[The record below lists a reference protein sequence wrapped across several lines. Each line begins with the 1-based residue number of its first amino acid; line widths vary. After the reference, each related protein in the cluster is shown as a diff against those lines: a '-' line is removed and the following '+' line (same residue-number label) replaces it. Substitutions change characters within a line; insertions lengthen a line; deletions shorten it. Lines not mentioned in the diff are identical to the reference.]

1 MRLIRLISLAFVL
14 AAPAAAQAPAQAP
27 EGLPRELSYYRNMDN
42 VLAIMADSRKVR
54 ELKSAHPLIRST
66 FTRTLRAQVYDKVDQ
81 AVLAKVGGQPEYAGK
96 TVVVHEFRTPGS
108 DPNGINADRDAR
120 VLVEAEP
127 GRWVEVPREHWEDTF
142 YESFG
147 KATGKAADVPA
158 RDHAGRYRQLATDRA
173 HVEAGLDYSDQTL
186 SVKDDRVVRAS
197 TIRQARDEKGRLLW
211 ERPGKPLL
219 VSDSPIQA
227 VKKAGPGDRTRLR
240 DAEGLGLMYFEK
252 GDEQLRRL
260 ADKGLDA
267 DKAAM
272 HRAEAAVQ
280 IGKGAKSLDGLREAY
295 ARQGYDV
302 GTLPENF
309 VKASELVKAQRGDFS
324 ADPARLDRQL
334 KSLGFDNGLE
344 GFNRAMRG
352 QIEALKLAP
361 RVKPTPPPA
370 DTDLATLRRAAA
382 ARISG
387 RGAAAAKAG
396 MGLGGK
402 VLEVLD
408 FIDTAERIEKEAK
421 SGQHLYIDLNQD
433 DGRFVN
439 NAKVFAATLIET
451 TGIPGAMEA
460 GWEADSAEKRRIEDA
475 IRRGEA
481 VDPLLSTA
489 RVMADV
495 GTKAVKSTI
504 LDPIEAGLSKAADI
518 GRWGQAV
525 NREYAALDAAERQEI
540 ARGET
545 RTDRLRR
552 ENAFDLGLIRKW
564 VGRVGGDRQV
574 GMVADGTE
582 LVFDVERGAAWTKDF
597 QAEWAVTDTDAAKTA
612 DAADPS
618 ANRFAVLV
626 KDWPAGSYE
635 VVLTLR
641 GRADGKVHGQERE
654 SFEVDGAPGL
664 GTLTARL
671 DTLDGPPLDGPVE
684 RGRVVAFDVAPLGR
698 WTDALTVEWSVD
710 GEVYKT
716 TPGSGD
722 KARLIRFRTDRVAG
736 PGFTLSVRLLDAASG
751 RILAH
756 QERKVPFVQAAF
768 ALPSF
773 TVRGARDDYD
783 GPSLDGA
790 ARNGDILAF
799 SAEIDFPVA
808 EPPPIVNLLWE
819 VRDAAGRPV
828 MGLSKTD
835 QTVGAGARQTFGF
848 KFRPA
853 TLANGAYTVVL
864 TQMLATD
871 PSQVR
876 RGEAT
881 FTVHESVRIERL
893 VVAADSEARSHRDVL
908 YGDEVPHLFAYYRLD
923 GAKSVNA
930 DLSVAD
936 DAGRVLFSKTLAR
949 PDKPGGIQRVGVRL
963 RPDVVKVGQ
972 AAVFSVRLTAPDGQS
987 AEASAGFR
995 VDNHQLGL
1003 SVPDRLKSGELA
1015 RFRITPPEYFTPPF
1029 TVDLDSRGAVA
1040 THDGKLGGTLTGI
1053 ARSGGTGGT
1062 LRVTLTDAAK
1072 RTATG
1077 TARFTVG
1084 QTVSPFRNCE
1094 YRDMSREE
1102 RKGGV
1107 FEIELYPDYYDH
1119 HPDTDH
1125 PLVMAVTENFD
1136 GRIIMVADRPAC
1148 VEVAWTVRPYVKG
1161 VAGPYGIA
1169 DYPIELCGQ
1178 RFYVIG
1184 EDWRELN
1191 RRFKSDIRQRLA
1203 RPEGAPGVPA
1213 ETMIHPDGSGAFY
1226 NPVRR
1231 HYGRQPIY
1239 MKEAFQGSKTRYCL
1253 ISKWPE

>member
-1 MRLIRLISLAFVL
+1 MRLIRLISLAFAL
-14 AAPAAAQAPAQAP
+14 ATPAAAQSP

-54 ELKSAHPLIRST
+54 ELKSAHPLVRST

-81 AVLAKVGGQPEYAGK
+81 AVLAKVKDLPEYAGK
-96 TVVVHEFRTPGS
+96 TVTIHEFRTPGS
-108 DPNGINADRDAR
+108 DPHSVNADRDAR

-127 GRWVEVPREHWEDTF
+127 GRWVEVPRKHWEDTF

-147 KATGKAADVPA
+147 AATGKAVDVPA
-158 RDHAGRYRQLATDRA
+158 RDHAAQYRQLATDRA

-186 SVKDDRVVRAS
+186 SVKDNRVVRDS
-197 TIRQARDEKGRLLW
+197 TIRQARDERGQLLW
-211 ERPGKPLL
+211 EMPGKPLL

-227 VKKAGPGDRTRLR
+227 VKRADPGNRTRLR

-260 ADKGLDA
+260 AAKGLDA

-280 IGKGAKSLDGLREAY
+280 IGKGAKSLNSLREAY
-295 ARQGYDV
+295 ARQGFDV

-309 VKASELVKAQRGDFS
+309 VKASDLVKAQRGDFS
-324 ADPARLDRQL
+324 ADPAQLDRQL
-334 KSLGFDNGLE
+334 KSLGFDKGLE
-344 GFNRAMRG
+344 GFNQAMRG

-361 RVKPTPPPA
+361 RIKPAPPPA
-370 DTDLATLRRAAA
+370 DTNPATLRRSLPQTA
-382 ARISG
+382 G
-387 RGAAAAKAG
+387 RGAAAAKVG

-402 VLEVLD
+402 MLEVLD
-408 FIDTAERIEKEAK
+408 FIDTAERIEQEAK

-439 NAKVFAATLIET
+439 NAKVFAATLLET

-481 VDPLLSTA
+481 VDPLLSTG

-504 LDPIEAGLSKAADI
+504 LDPIQAGFTKAADM
-518 GRWGQAV
+518 GRWGQAM
-525 NREYAALDAAERQEI
+525 RQEYAALNAAERQEI
-540 ARGET
+540 ARGEAW
-545 RTDRLRR
+545 TDRLVR

-582 LVFDVERGAAWTKDF
+582 LVFDVEGGAAWTKDF
-597 QAEWAVTDTDAAKTA
+597 QAEWRVAGTDAVKTA

-618 ANRFAVLV
+618 ANRFAVKV
-626 KDWPAGSYE
+626 QDWPTGTYE

-654 SFEVDGAPGL
+654 TFEVDGTPGL

-671 DTLDGPPLDGPVE
+671 DTLDGPPMDGPVE

-698 WTDALTVEWSVD
+698 WTDAFTVEWSVN

-716 TPGSGD
+716 TPGGGE
-722 KARLIRFRTDRVAG
+722 KAQLIRFKTDRIDG
-736 PGFTLSVRLLDAASG
+736 PRFTLSVRLLEAASG
-751 RILAH
+751 RILAYR
-756 QERKVPFVQAAF
+756 ERKVSFAQAAF

-773 TVRGARDDYD
+773 TVRGAKDDYD
-783 GPSLDGA
+783 GPPLTGA
-790 ARNGDILAF
+790 VRNGEILAF
-799 SAEIDFPVA
+799 SAEIDFPMA
-808 EPPPIVNLLWE
+808 DPPPIVNLLWD
-819 VRDAAGRPV
+819 VRDASGQPV

-835 QTVGAGARQTFGF
+835 QTVGSGTRQTFGF

-853 TLANGAYTVVL
+853 TLSNGVYTVVL
-864 TQMLATD
+864 TQTLAAD
-871 PSQVR
+871 PTRMR
-876 RGEAT
+876 RGEAK
-881 FTVHESVRIERL
+881 FSIHESVRIERL
-893 VVAADSEARSHRDVL
+893 AVAADTKAQAHRDVL

-923 GAKSVNA
+923 GAKSVSA
-930 DLSVAD
+930 DLTVAD
-936 DAGRVLFSKTLAR
+936 DAGRVLYSETLTR
-949 PDKPGGIQRVGVRL
+949 PDKPGDVQRVGVRL

-972 AAVFSVRLTAPDGQS
+972 AAIFSVRLTAPDGQS
-987 AEASAGFR
+987 AEASTGFR
-995 VDNHQLGL
+995 VENHKLGL
-1003 SVPDRLKSGELA
+1003 SLPDRLKSGELA

-1029 TVDLDSRGAVA
+1029 TVDLDSHGAVA

-1053 ARSGGTGGT
+1053 AQAGGGGGT

-1084 QTVSPFRNCE
+1084 QTVSPFRNCGHS
-1094 YRDMSREE
+1094 DAFREK

-1107 FEIELYPDYYDH
+1107 FEIQLYPNYYDY

-1125 PLVMAVTENFD
+1125 PLVIAGNATK
-1136 GRIIMVADRPAC
+1136 ITIADRPAC
-1148 VEVAWTVRPYVKG
+1148 VDVGWTVRPSVKG
-1161 VAGPYGIA
+1161 GNEGIA

-1178 RFYVIG
+1178 RFYAIG
-1184 EDWRELN
+1184 EDWQELN
-1191 RRFKSDIRQRLA
+1191 KRFKSDIQQRLA
-1203 RPEGAPGVPA
+1203 RPGGAPGVPT
-1213 ETMIHPDGSGAFY
+1213 ETMIEPDGSGAFY
-1226 NPVRR
+1226 NPVER
-1231 HYGRQPIY
+1231 HYGRIPIY
-1239 MKEAFQGSKTRYCL
+1239 MQEEMQGAKTRYCL
-1253 ISKWPE
+1253 ISKWPD